1 LVASSPAIAIV
12 AAGATL
18 ANPGGFIPL
27 ALKEISELDPS
38 GAEHA
43 VAWIA
48 FALVPL
54 LAALVMLVVARERTV
69 RALTG
74 ARDGW
79 SVTQGRSP
87 PCCSSRSQRRCCAT
101 GSPDSSIAE
110 GARLPE
116 RTPADHLAGR
126 RGRLR
131 D

>member
-54 LAALVMLVVARERTV
+54 LAALRV
-69 RALTG
+69 
-74 ARDGW
+74 
-79 SVTQGRSP
+79 
-87 PCCSSRSQRRCCAT
+87 
-101 GSPDSSIAE
+101 
-110 GARLPE
+110 
-116 RTPADHLAGR
+116 AGR
-126 RGRLR
+126 RARADGASTRRRARWLERHARTIAAVLLVAVAAALLR
-131 D
+131 NGIAGLVDR